1 MIQVQGTGFNPDGTM
16 NLGVRFSIGRI
27 EGNFNAVISEKEFI
41 DAMNN
46 NELIELGERLLLEL
60 NQEVAEEHQIK
71 LSELQKE
78 NKELKAQI
86 QMSNISMTMM
96 IAELEEKV
104 TPPTSVEEMEKE
116 NENNIDN

>member
-71 LSELQKE
+71 LSELQEE

-96 IAELEEKV
+96 IAELEEKINNKDLPV
-104 TPPTSVEEMEKE
+104 AVEE
-116 NENNIDN
+116 NENNMDN